1 MATSSAGFPVMKHFF
16 APSGCSK
23 GKHLMVAL
31 VSSFTFNSSALLK
44 FTKHQLDYKNGKKR

>member
-16 APSGCSK
+16 SPSGCSN

-44 FTKHQLDYKNGKKR
+44 FTKHQLDYKNGKKC

>member
-16 APSGCSK
+16 SPSGCSN

-31 VSSFTFNSSALLK
+31 VSSFTFSSSALLK
-44 FTKHQLDYKNGKKR
+44 FTTYQLDYKKGE